1 MENIITIIICAID
14 IIFTDNIGSIT
25 STIGSIFP
33 IIIDSIITSTI
44 GSIITTNIGSII
56 TSTIGSIINS
66 TIGNIIISSI
76 ATESGAFDS
85 TADRTPFLLFYF
97 WQ

>member
-1 MENIITIIICAID
+1 MENIITIIIFAID
-14 IIFTDNIGSIT
+14 IILTGNIGSIT
-25 STIGSIFP
+25 STIGSIIP
-33 IIIDSIITSTI
+33 SIIGSIITTNIGTIITSTI
-44 GSIITTNIGSII
+44 GSIITSI
-56 TSTIGSIINS
+56 
-66 TIGNIIISSI
+66 IGNIIISSI